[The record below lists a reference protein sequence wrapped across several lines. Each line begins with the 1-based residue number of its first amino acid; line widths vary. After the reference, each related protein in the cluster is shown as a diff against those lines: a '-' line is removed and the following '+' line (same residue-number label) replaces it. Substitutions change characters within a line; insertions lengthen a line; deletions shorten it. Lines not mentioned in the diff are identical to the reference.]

1 MITSRLWALLI
12 TPFVLLVSSLI
23 PPSAADAD
31 TCSYCSKQG
40 SPITATPGQGGV
52 EIERHVPGEHAGEF
66 TGYVGSAS
74 GGSCTDCEWAA
85 VPACAT
91 SGSVGSANG
100 DLCSTS
106 VTGCPTGQVLYRVY
120 FRQQPAGPWA
130 VVGTQCVGRGRQP
143 TLTANVAG
151 LAADFFRHMPLP
163 APGPSFQPAD
173 GAVVNQATIF
183 SAGSPNG
190 QQATFDLGGVA
201 VTVSAT
207 PAYWEWTFEPGVT
220 MRFTSPGGPYP
231 NKDVTYTY
239 RSPGERT
246 VTVTT
251 VWTATYTGPT
261 GTAAVDGVV
270 TRTSAPM
277 RVPVYEARSELVSP

>member
-1 MITSRLWALLI
+1 MRTKRWLL
-12 TPFVLLVSSLI
+12 LLVSPLFFTI
-23 PPSAADAD
+23 LPETHAIGEPPAFACGYGCDTGVNADAD
-31 TCSYCSKQG
+31 DT
-40 SPITATPGQGGV
+40 GV
-52 EIERHVPGEHAGEF
+52 GVSRHVPGEHSGELAGF
-66 TGYVGSAS
+66 GGSAS
-74 GGSCTDCEWAA
+74 GSSCTNCEWAA

-91 SGSVGSANG
+91 SGQVGSANG

-120 FRQQPAGPWA
+120 FRQEPAAPWT
-130 VVGTQCVGRGRQP
+130 VVGTQCVGQGRQP
-143 TLTANVAG
+143 TLTANVAT

-163 APGPSFQPAD
+163 APDPSFQPAD

-183 SAGSPNG
+183 SAGSPDG
-190 QQATFDLGGVA
+190 QQATFNLGGVA
-201 VTVSAT
+201 VTVSAA
-207 PAYWEWTFEPGVT
+207 PAYWEWSFEPGVT
-220 MRFTSPGGPYP
+220 MRFTTPGGPYP
-231 NKDVTYTY
+231 DKGVTYTY
-239 RSPGERT
+239 RSPGERM

-270 TRTSAPM
+270 SRTSAPM